1 MPGPVAVSSPR
12 SRIRSEEE
20 TTAASVM
27 GPTVV
32 ALLVAGVG
40 SEQHINTVRK
50 RRLREQTP
58 KHRAGGSIRPM
69 DTDVIVVGAGLSG
82 LVAAYE
88 LASADR
94 SVILLDAEP
103 IGSIG
108 GQAHWSLGGLFMV
121 NSPEQRRLRIH
132 DSEELALADWL
143 GSAAFDRLEDY
154 WPRRW
159 AEAYVHFAAGE
170 QRRWLHDF
178 GVRWFPLVQW
188 AERGGYAVPG
198 HGNSVP
204 RFHILWGTG
213 PALVEPF
220 ADPVMHSQRVRI
232 RSRHQVTFLEADDS
246 GVRVSGQILEPTDV
260 PRGVRTSRTAVG
272 EFSFSAQAVV
282 MASGGIGGNFDLI
295 RQNWPADWGPPPQ
308 RMIAGVPDYV
318 DGSMLKIIEAA
329 GGRVINPDR
338 MWHYPEG
345 IVNHSP
351 IWSHHGIR
359 ILAGP
364 SSLWLDARGQRFP
377 VPLFPGFDALGAL
390 RHVIKSGYDYSWFV
404 LDQATVSA
412 EIALS
417 GSEQNG
423 DLTDRNLRRLAG
435 RVRSGPTPEVR
446 AFQEVGVDF
455 VSAKSVLELAA
466 QMNQLV
472 GEHLID
478 GEALRET
485 IEARDLQV
493 RSGLGKDPQV
503 VATAAARRFLGDRL
517 LRVVAPH
524 ELLDPK
530 ARGEGRAG
538 SGAPLIAI
546 RLHVLTRKTL
556 GGLETDLD
564 GRVLRRDGS
573 PLPGVYAVGE
583 AAGFGGGG
591 AHGYRALEGTFLGGC
606 LFTGRTAGRALAV
619 AL

>member
-1 MPGPVAVSSPR
+1 
-12 SRIRSEEE
+12 
-20 TTAASVM
+20 
-27 GPTVV
+27 
-32 ALLVAGVG
+32 
-40 SEQHINTVRK
+40 
-50 RRLREQTP
+50 
-58 KHRAGGSIRPM
+58 M
-69 DTDVIVVGAGLSG
+69 DTDVIVIGAGLSG

-94 SVILLDAEP
+94 SVIMLDAEP

-108 GQAHWSLGGLFMV
+108 GQAYWSLGGLFLV

-170 QRRWLHDF
+170 QRRWLSEL

-204 RFHILWGTG
+204 RFHIVWGTG

-220 ADPVMHSQRVRI
+220 VEPVMHSHRIRI
-232 RSRHQVTFLEADDS
+232 RSRHQVTSLEVDDS
-246 GVRVSGQILEPTDV
+246 GVRVSGKILEPTNL
-260 PRGVRTSRTAVG
+260 PRGVQTSRTAVG
-272 EFSFSAQAVV
+272 EFALSAQAVV
-282 MASGGIGGNFDLI
+282 VAGGGIGGNFDLI
-295 RQNWPADWGPPPQ
+295 RQNWPVDWGPAPQ

-318 DGSMLKIIEAA
+318 DGSMLKITEAA

-377 VPLFPGFDALGAL
+377 APLFPGFDALGAL
-390 RHVIKSGYDYSWFV
+390 RHVINSGYDYSWFV

-423 DLTDRNLRRLAG
+423 DLTGRDMRRLAG

-446 AFQEVGVDF
+446 AFQQVGVDF
-455 VSAKSVLELAA
+455 VSADSVLELAA

-478 GEALRET
+478 GQALQQT
-485 IEARDLQV
+485 IEAHDLQI

-503 VATAAARRFLGDRL
+503 VAAAAARRFLGDRL
-517 LRVVAPH
+517 MRVVTPH
-524 ELLDPK
+524 ELLNPK
-530 ARGEGRAG
+530 APGDGRAG
-538 SGAPLIAI
+538 SGGPLVAI

-564 GRVLRRDGS
+564 GRVLRPDGS

-591 AHGYRALEGTFLGGC
+591 AHGYRTLEGTFLGGC

-619 AL
+619 SL

>member
-1 MPGPVAVSSPR
+1 
-12 SRIRSEEE
+12 
-20 TTAASVM
+20 
-27 GPTVV
+27 
-32 ALLVAGVG
+32 
-40 SEQHINTVRK
+40 
-50 RRLREQTP
+50 
-58 KHRAGGSIRPM
+58 M

-159 AEAYVHFAAGE
+159 ADAYVHFAAGE

-220 ADPVMHSQRVRI
+220 ADVVMHSQRVRI

-282 MASGGIGGNFDLI
+282 VASGGIGGNFDLI

-435 RVRSGPTPEVR
+435 RVRSGPTPEVL

-564 GRVLRRDGS
+564 GRVLRPDGS

>member
-1 MPGPVAVSSPR
+1 
-12 SRIRSEEE
+12 
-20 TTAASVM
+20 
-27 GPTVV
+27 
-32 ALLVAGVG
+32 
-40 SEQHINTVRK
+40 
-50 RRLREQTP
+50 
-58 KHRAGGSIRPM
+58 M

-88 LASADR
+88 LASGDR

-159 AEAYVHFAAGE
+159 ADAYVHFAAGE

-220 ADPVMHSQRVRI
+220 ADVVMHSQRVRI

-282 MASGGIGGNFDLI
+282 VASGGIGGNFDLI

-455 VSAKSVLELAA
+455 VSAESVLQLAA

-564 GRVLRRDGS
+564 GRVLRPDGS

>member
-1 MPGPVAVSSPR
+1 M
-12 SRIRSEEE
+12 
-20 TTAASVM
+20 
-27 GPTVV
+27 
-32 ALLVAGVG
+32 
-40 SEQHINTVRK
+40 RK
-50 RRLREQTP
+50 RTLKGASGT
-58 KHRAGGSIRPM
+58 IRFM
-69 DTDVIVVGAGLSG
+69 DADVIVVGAGLSG
-82 LVAAYE
+82 LVAAHE
-88 LASADR
+88 LAAADR
-94 SVILLDAEP
+94 SVIMLDSEP
-103 IGSIG
+103 LDSLG
-108 GQAHWSLGGLFMV
+108 GQAYWSLGGLFMV

-170 QRRWLHDF
+170 QRRWLREL

-188 AERGGYAVPG
+188 AERGGYISPG

-204 RFHILWGTG
+204 RFHIIWGTG

-220 ADPVMHSQRVRI
+220 ADSVMHSHRVRI
-232 RSRHQVTFLEADDS
+232 RSRHQVTSLEVDNP
-246 GVRVSGQILEPTDV
+246 GVRVSGRILELTEV
-260 PRGVRTSRTAVG
+260 PRGVQTSRSSIG
-272 EFSFSAQAVV
+272 EFSFAAQAAII
-282 MASGGIGGNFDLI
+282 ASGGIGGNFDLI
-295 RQNWPADWGPPPQ
+295 RQNWPSDWGPAPQ

-318 DGSMLKIIEAA
+318 DGSMLKITEAA
-329 GGRVINPDR
+329 GGRMINPDR

-345 IVNHSP
+345 IANHSP

-377 VPLFPGFDALGAL
+377 APLFPGFDALGAL
-390 RHVIKSGYDYSWFV
+390 RHVIKSGYDYSWLV

-423 DLTDRNLRRLAG
+423 DLTAKNLRRLAG

-446 AFQEVGVDF
+446 AFQDVGIDF
-455 VSAKSVLELAA
+455 LSAESVLELAA
-466 QMNQLV
+466 QMNQLA
-472 GEHLID
+472 GEHLVD
-478 GEALRET
+478 GEALRQV
-485 IEARDLQV
+485 IESRDLQV

-517 LRVVAPH
+517 LRVVSPH
-524 ELLDPK
+524 ELLNRK
-530 ARGEGRAG
+530 APGEGRAG
-538 SGAPLIAI
+538 SGGPLVAI

-564 GRVLRRDGS
+564 GRVLRLDHS
-573 PLPGVYAVGE
+573 PLPGVYAAGE

-591 AHGYRALEGTFLGGC
+591 VHGYRALEGTFLGGC
-606 LFTGRTAGRALAV
+606 LFTGRTVGRALASQ
-619 AL
+619 L

>member
-1 MPGPVAVSSPR
+1 
-12 SRIRSEEE
+12 
-20 TTAASVM
+20 
-27 GPTVV
+27 
-32 ALLVAGVG
+32 
-40 SEQHINTVRK
+40 
-50 RRLREQTP
+50 
-58 KHRAGGSIRPM
+58 M
-69 DTDVIVVGAGLSG
+69 DCDVIVVGAGLSG
-82 LVAAYE
+82 LVAACE
-88 LASADR
+88 LAAADR
-94 SVILLDAEP
+94 SVIMLDAEP
-103 IGSIG
+103 QESIG
-108 GQAHWSLGGLFMV
+108 GQAYWSLGGLFMV

-143 GSAAFDRLEDY
+143 GSAGFDRLEDY

-170 QRRWLHDF
+170 QRRWLHDV
-178 GVRWFPLVQW
+178 GIGWFPLVQW
-188 AERGGYAVPG
+188 AERGGYATPG

-204 RFHILWGTG
+204 RFHITWGTG

-220 ADPVMHSQRVRI
+220 ASAVVQSKWVRI
-232 RSRHQVTFLEADDS
+232 RSRHQVTSLRADGS
-246 GVRVSGQILEPTDV
+246 GVQVSGRVLEPADL
-260 PRGVRTSRTAVG
+260 PRGVQTSRTAVG
-272 EFSFSAQAVV
+272 EFAFSAQAAVV
-282 MASGGIGGNFDLI
+282 ASGGIGGNFDLI
-295 RQNWPADWGPPPQ
+295 RQNWPVGWGSPPQ
-308 RMIAGVPDYV
+308 HMIAGVPDYV
-318 DGSMLKIIEAA
+318 DGSMLRITEVA

-377 VPLFPGFDALGAL
+377 VPLFPGFDSLGAL
-390 RHVIKSGYDYSWFV
+390 RYVISSGYDYSWFV

-423 DLTDRNLRRLAG
+423 DLTGKKNLRLLAG
-435 RVRSGPTPEVR
+435 RVRPGPTPEVR
-446 AFQEVGVDF
+446 EFQERGVDF
-455 VSAKSVLELAA
+455 VSAGSVLELAA

-478 GEALRET
+478 GQALQQV

-517 LRVVAPH
+517 LRVVTPH

-530 ARGEGRAG
+530 APGTGRAG
-538 SGAPLIAI
+538 SGGPLVAI

-564 GRVLRRDGS
+564 GRVLRVGGS
-573 PLPGVYAVGE
+573 AVPGVYAVGE

-591 AHGYRALEGTFLGGC
+591 VHGYRALEGTFLGGC
-606 LFTGRTAGRALAV
+606 LFSGRTAGRALASS
-619 AL
+619 L

>member
-1 MPGPVAVSSPR
+1 
-12 SRIRSEEE
+12 
-20 TTAASVM
+20 
-27 GPTVV
+27 
-32 ALLVAGVG
+32 
-40 SEQHINTVRK
+40 
-50 RRLREQTP
+50 
-58 KHRAGGSIRPM
+58 M

-108 GQAHWSLGGLFMV
+108 GQAPWSLGGLFLV

-204 RFHILWGTG
+204 RFHILWGCG

-220 ADPVMHSQRVRI
+220 ADAVMHSQRVRI
-232 RSRHQVTFLEADDS
+232 RSRHQVTSLEADDS

-260 PRGVRTSRTAVG
+260 PRGVQTSRTAVG
-272 EFSFSAQAVV
+272 EFNFSAQAVV
-282 MASGGIGGNFDLI
+282 VASGGIGGNFDLI
-295 RQNWPADWGPPPQ
+295 RQNWPADWSPPPQ

-318 DGSMLKIIEAA
+318 DGSMLKITEAA

-390 RHVIKSGYDYSWFV
+390 RHVIKSGYYYSWFV

-423 DLTDRNLRRLAG
+423 DLTDKNLRRLAG

-455 VSAKSVLELAA
+455 VSAESVLELAA

-478 GEALRET
+478 GEALRKT

-530 ARGEGRAG
+530 APGEGRAG
-538 SGAPLIAI
+538 SGGPLIAI

-564 GRVLRRDGS
+564 GRVLRPDGS

>member
-1 MPGPVAVSSPR
+1 
-12 SRIRSEEE
+12 
-20 TTAASVM
+20 
-27 GPTVV
+27 
-32 ALLVAGVG
+32 
-40 SEQHINTVRK
+40 
-50 RRLREQTP
+50 
-58 KHRAGGSIRPM
+58 M

-94 SVILLDAEP
+94 SVIMLDAEP

-108 GQAHWSLGGLFMV
+108 GQAYWSLGGLFMV

-132 DSEELALADWL
+132 DSEQLALADWL

-170 QRRWLHDF
+170 QRRWLHEL

-188 AERGGYAVPG
+188 AERGGYTVPG

-204 RFHILWGTG
+204 RFHIAWGTG

-220 ADPVMHSQRVRI
+220 AEAVMHSHRVRI
-232 RSRHQVTFLEADDS
+232 RSRHQVTSLEKDDS

-260 PRGVRTSRTAVG
+260 PRGVRTSRTGVG
-272 EFSFSAQAVV
+272 EFNFSAQAVV
-282 MASGGIGGNFDLI
+282 VASGGIGGNFDLI
-295 RQNWPADWGPPPQ
+295 RQNWPTDWGPPPQ

-318 DGSMLKIIEAA
+318 DGSMLKITEAA

-345 IVNHSP
+345 IVNHAP

-377 VPLFPGFDALGAL
+377 APLFPGFDTLGAL

-404 LDQATVSA
+404 LDRATVSA

-423 DLTDRNLRRLAG
+423 DLTERNLRRLVG

-455 VSAKSVLELAA
+455 VSAESVLQLAA

-478 GEALRET
+478 GEALQQT
-485 IEARDLQV
+485 IEARDLQA

-524 ELLDPK
+524 ELLDRRAP
-530 ARGEGRAG
+530 GEGRAG
-538 SGAPLIAI
+538 SGGPLVAI

-564 GRVLRRDGS
+564 GRVLRPDGYL
-573 PLPGVYAVGE
+573 LPGVYAVGE

>member
-1 MPGPVAVSSPR
+1 
-12 SRIRSEEE
+12 
-20 TTAASVM
+20 
-27 GPTVV
+27 
-32 ALLVAGVG
+32 
-40 SEQHINTVRK
+40 
-50 RRLREQTP
+50 
-58 KHRAGGSIRPM
+58 M
-69 DTDVIVVGAGLSG
+69 DCDAIVVGTGLSG
-82 LVAAYE
+82 LVIAHE
-88 LASADR
+88 LAAADK
-94 SVILLDAEP
+94 SVIMVDAEP
-103 IGSIG
+103 LASIG

-121 NSPEQRRLRIH
+121 GSPEQRRLRIH

-170 QRRWLHDF
+170 QRRWLHDL

-188 AERGGYAVPG
+188 AERGGYATPG

-204 RFHILWGTG
+204 RFHIVWGTG

-220 ADPVMHSQRVRI
+220 AHSVMHSHRVRI
-232 RSRHQVTFLEADDS
+232 RSRHQVTSLEVDDS
-246 GVRVSGQILEPTDV
+246 GVRVAGQILEPTDV
-260 PRGVRTSRTAVG
+260 PRGVRTSRTPIG
-272 EFSFSAQAVV
+272 EFSFAAQAVV
-282 MASGGIGGNFDLI
+282 VATGGIGGNFDLI
-295 RQNWPADWGPPPQ
+295 RQNWPTDWGPAPE
-308 RMIAGVPDYV
+308 RMIAGVPDYI
-318 DGSMLKIIEAA
+318 DGSMLKITEGA
-329 GGRVINPDR
+329 GGRVINFDR

-377 VPLFPGFDALGAL
+377 APLFPGFDALGAL
-390 RHVIKSGYDYSWFV
+390 RHVIKSGHEYSWLV

-417 GSEQNG
+417 GSEQNR
-423 DLTDRNLRRLAG
+423 DLTGKSLRRLAG

-455 VSAKSVLELAA
+455 VSAESVLELAA

-478 GEALRET
+478 GDALQKV

-517 LRVVAPH
+517 LRVVSPH
-524 ELLDPK
+524 ELLDPR
-530 ARGEGRAG
+530 ALEQGRAG
-538 SGAPLIAI
+538 SGGPLVAI
-546 RLHVLTRKTL
+546 RLHMLTRKTL

-564 GRVLRRDGS
+564 GRLLRADGS
-573 PLPGVYAVGE
+573 PLPGGYAVGE

-591 AHGYRALEGTFLGGC
+591 AHGYRALEGTFLGCC
-606 LFTGRTAGRALAV
+606 LFTGRTAGRALARQ
-619 AL
+619 L

>member
-1 MPGPVAVSSPR
+1 
-12 SRIRSEEE
+12 
-20 TTAASVM
+20 
-27 GPTVV
+27 
-32 ALLVAGVG
+32 
-40 SEQHINTVRK
+40 
-50 RRLREQTP
+50 
-58 KHRAGGSIRPM
+58 M
-69 DTDVIVVGAGLSG
+69 DCDVIVVGTGLSG
-82 LVAAYE
+82 LVVAHE
-88 LASADR
+88 LAAADR
-94 SVILLDAEP
+94 SVIMLDTEP
-103 IGSIG
+103 LDSVG
-108 GQAHWSLGGLFMV
+108 GQAYWSLGGLFMV

-132 DSEELALADWL
+132 DTEELAMADWL

-159 AEAYVHFAAGE
+159 AEAFVHFAAGE
-170 QRRWLHDF
+170 QRRWLRDL

-188 AERGGYAVPG
+188 AERGGYATPG

-204 RFHILWGTG
+204 RFHIVWGTG

-220 ADPVMHSQRVRI
+220 ASSVMQSRRVRI
-232 RSRHQVTFLEADDS
+232 RSRHQVTSLETENS
-246 GVRVSGQILEPTDV
+246 GVRVSGRVLEPTDV
-260 PRGVRTSRTAVG
+260 PRGVRTSRTAVA
-272 EFSFSAQAVV
+272 EFTYSAQAAVV
-282 MASGGIGGNFDLI
+282 ASGGIGGNFDLI
-295 RQNWPADWGPPPQ
+295 RQNWPIVWGAAPQ

-318 DGSMLKIIEAA
+318 DGSMLKITEAA

-345 IVNHSP
+345 VVNHAP

-364 SSLWLDARGQRFP
+364 SSLWLDARGRRFP
-377 VPLFPGFDALGAL
+377 VPLFPGFDTLGAL
-390 RHVIKSGYDYSWFV
+390 RHVTNSGYDYSWLV

-423 DLTDRNLRRLAG
+423 DLTGRSLRRLAG

-455 VSAKSVLELAA
+455 VSAGSVPELAA

-478 GEALRET
+478 DGVLRQV

-517 LRVVAPH
+517 LRVVSPH
-524 ELLDPK
+524 ALLDPK
-530 ARGEGRAG
+530 TPGAGRAG
-538 SGAPLIAI
+538 SGGPLVAI

-556 GGLETDLD
+556 GGLETDLQ
-564 GRVLRRDGS
+564 GRVMRADGS
-573 PLPGVYAVGE
+573 ALRGVYAVGE

-591 AHGYRALEGTFLGGC
+591 VHGYRALEGTFLGGC
-606 LFTGRTAGRALAV
+606 LFSGRAAGRALATS
-619 AL
+619 L

>member
-1 MPGPVAVSSPR
+1 
-12 SRIRSEEE
+12 
-20 TTAASVM
+20 
-27 GPTVV
+27 
-32 ALLVAGVG
+32 
-40 SEQHINTVRK
+40 
-50 RRLREQTP
+50 
-58 KHRAGGSIRPM
+58 M
-69 DTDVIVVGAGLSG
+69 DCDVIVVGAGLSG
-82 LVAAYE
+82 LVATYE
-88 LASADR
+88 LAAADR
-94 SVILLDAEP
+94 SVIMLDAEP
-103 IGSIG
+103 LDSIG
-108 GQAHWSLGGLFMV
+108 GQAYWSLGGLFMV

-159 AEAYVHFAAGE
+159 AERYVHFAAEE
-170 QRRWLHDF
+170 QRSWLHEL

-188 AERGGYAVPG
+188 AERGGYAAPG

-204 RFHILWGTG
+204 RFHIIWGTG
-213 PALVEPF
+213 PALVDPF
-220 ADPVMHSQRVRI
+220 ANEVMHSQRVQI
-232 RSRHQVTFLEADDS
+232 RSRHQVTSLQADGS
-246 GVRVSGQILEPTDV
+246 GVRVSGWVLEPAEV
-260 PRGVRTSRTAVG
+260 PRGVQTSRTAIG
-272 EFSFSAQAVV
+272 EFTFTAQAAVV
-282 MASGGIGGNFDLI
+282 ASGGIGANFDLI
-295 RQNWPADWGPPPQ
+295 RQNWPKSWGSAPQ
-308 RMIAGVPDYV
+308 HMIAGVPDYV
-318 DGSMLKIIEAA
+318 DGSMIKITEAA

-345 IVNHSP
+345 IINYSP

-359 ILAGP
+359 ILPGP

-390 RHVIKSGYDYSWFV
+390 RHVINSGYDYSWFV
-404 LDQATVSA
+404 LDQATLSA

-423 DLTDRNLRRLAG
+423 DLTGRDLRQLAG
-435 RVRSGPTPEVR
+435 RVRPGPTPEVR
-446 AFQEVGVDF
+446 AFQEIGVDF
-455 VSAKSVLELAA
+455 VSAETVLELAA

-478 GEALRET
+478 GEALRRV

-524 ELLDPK
+524 ELLNRK
-530 ARGEGRAG
+530 APGTGQAG
-538 SGAPLIAI
+538 SGGPLVAI

-564 GRVLRRDGS
+564 GRVMRADGS
-573 PLPGVYAVGE
+573 VLPGVYAVGE

-591 AHGYRALEGTFLGGC
+591 MHGYRALEGTFLGGC
-606 LFTGRTAGRALAV
+606 LFTGRTVGRALARS
-619 AL
+619 L

>member
-1 MPGPVAVSSPR
+1 
-12 SRIRSEEE
+12 
-20 TTAASVM
+20 
-27 GPTVV
+27 
-32 ALLVAGVG
+32 
-40 SEQHINTVRK
+40 
-50 RRLREQTP
+50 
-58 KHRAGGSIRPM
+58 M

-88 LASADR
+88 LASGDR

-159 AEAYVHFAAGE
+159 ADAYVHFAAGE

-220 ADPVMHSQRVRI
+220 ADVVMHSQRVRI

-282 MASGGIGGNFDLI
+282 VASGGIGGNFDLI

-564 GRVLRRDGS
+564 GRVLRPDGS

>member
-1 MPGPVAVSSPR
+1 
-12 SRIRSEEE
+12 
-20 TTAASVM
+20 
-27 GPTVV
+27 
-32 ALLVAGVG
+32 
-40 SEQHINTVRK
+40 
-50 RRLREQTP
+50 
-58 KHRAGGSIRPM
+58 M
-69 DTDVIVVGAGLSG
+69 DCDVIVVGAGLSG
-82 LVAAYE
+82 LVVAHE
-88 LASADR
+88 LAAADR
-94 SVILLDAEP
+94 SVIMLDAEP
-103 IGSIG
+103 LDSVG
-108 GQAHWSLGGLFMV
+108 GQAYWSLGGLFMV

-132 DSEELALADWL
+132 DTVELALADWL

-159 AEAYVHFAAGE
+159 AEAYVHFAADE
-170 QRRWLHDF
+170 QRRSLHDL

-188 AERGGYAVPG
+188 AERGGYATPG

-204 RFHILWGTG
+204 RFHIVWGTG

-220 ADPVMHSQRVRI
+220 AASAMHSHRVRI
-232 RSRHQVTFLEADDS
+232 RSRHQVTSLQAEQS
-246 GVRVSGQILEPTDV
+246 GVRVSGRVLEPTDV
-260 PRGVRTSRTAVG
+260 PRGVRTSRTGVA
-272 EFSFSAQAVV
+272 EFTFSAQAAVV
-282 MASGGIGGNFDLI
+282 ASGGIGGNFDLI
-295 RQNWPADWGPPPQ
+295 RQNWPADWAPAPQ

-318 DGSMLKIIEAA
+318 DGSMLQITEAA
-329 GGRVINPDR
+329 GGRVINADR
-338 MWHYPEG
+338 MWNYPEG

-351 IWSHHGIR
+351 VWSHHGIR

-364 SSLWLDARGQRFP
+364 SSLWLDAQGQRFP

-390 RHVIKSGYDYSWFV
+390 RHVVNSGYDYSWLV

-423 DLTDRNLRRLAG
+423 DLTGRNLRRLAG
-435 RVRSGPTPEVR
+435 RLRSGPTPEVR

-455 VSAKSVLELAA
+455 VSAGSVPELAA

-478 GEALRET
+478 DGALRQV

-517 LRVVAPH
+517 MRVVSPH

-530 ARGEGRAG
+530 APGLGRAG
-538 SGAPLIAI
+538 SGGPLVAI

-556 GGLETDLD
+556 GGIETDLE
-564 GRVLRRDGS
+564 GRVMRADGS
-573 PLPGVYAVGE
+573 VLPGVYAVGE

-591 AHGYRALEGTFLGGC
+591 VHGYRALEGTFLGGC
-606 LFTGRTAGRALAV
+606 LFSGRTAGRSLATS
-619 AL
+619 L